1 VYSAANGRFVQASHT
16 VLADDMQLDTLYW
29 PVTHTE
35 HVEHA
40 VAPPSEYFPAS
51 QAVHAPIRPT
61 PKVPAGQAVHTLA
74 PLNA

>member
-1 VYSAANGRFVQASHT
+1 
-16 VLADDMQLDTLYW
+16 MQLDTLYW

-40 VAPPSEYFPAS
+40 VAPLNEYFPAS
-51 QAVHAPIRPT
+51 QALHAPIRPT
-61 PKVPAGQAVHTLA
+61 PNVPAGQTVHTLV